1 MYNDL
6 ITCPDAV
13 LKFIGKENYQAIEKF
28 RNVSFEDALADKDLE
43 RTFVQGKFGWNV
55 CHELQKEDIFSLWK
69 VSKHAFADKCEP
81 SLLISRNVGNMY
93 TPSLYGHGFLTSNL
107 NFKFDSTERWDNVKK
122 IASKSL

>member
-13 LKFIGKENYQAIEKF
+13 LKLIGKENYQAIEKF
-28 RNVSFEDALADKDLE
+28 RSVSFEDALADKDLE
-43 RTFVQGKFGWNV
+43 RTFVQGKWAKMCDKSVEGV
-55 CHELQKEDIFSLWK
+55 IFSLWK

-93 TPSLYGHGFLTSNL
+93 TPSLYGHGFRPTYLTFKVL
-107 NFKFDSTERWDNVKK
+107 N
-122 IASKSL
+122 